1 MSGWQ
6 NPPPGTIGVTDWV
19 AGLRAEERCAQAELA
34 AARLQV
40 EWMMVAEALVAR
52 FACDPAVH
60 YQDREALYRLQK
72 AAIWVDQV
80 RARLEKATLA
90 ITACDDGLILSGF
103 EG

>member
-52 FACDPAVH
+52 FA
-60 YQDREALYRLQK
+60 
-72 AAIWVDQV
+72 
-80 RARLEKATLA
+80 
-90 ITACDDGLILSGF
+90 
-103 EG
+103 